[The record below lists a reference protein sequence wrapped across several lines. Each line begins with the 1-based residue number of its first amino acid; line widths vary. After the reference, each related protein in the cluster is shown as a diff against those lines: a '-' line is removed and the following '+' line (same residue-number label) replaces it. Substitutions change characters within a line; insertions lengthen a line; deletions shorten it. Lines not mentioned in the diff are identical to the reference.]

1 MNYCYYIFTP
11 KGVNYFLQYLLLIFF
26 RGQAPEAVAN
36 LVWSIFLWWS
46 QINDIQKML
55 ALQNKLQSNR
65 IDMKGVIQE
74 YQETQRTAEVSEKK
88 QAFLQDFKEMITE
101 AIRALKLDTEWAEL
115 DLSKYF
121 DTLNHEILMNL
132 LRRNEKDERVVQ
144 ATADIW
150 KRTAIRVIT
159 FCMGSGAA
167 PVGHISADT
176 LSTLF
181 PKGSSMTT
189 ASLQYRESSTAIGCL
204 PWKTPLTKSIPVI
217 MKSGNNCVSRRKNL
231 FWRLSGRGLTSKSPS
246 GIPGW
251 IKP

>member
-101 AIRALKLDTEWAEL
+101 AIKALKSDTEWAEL
-115 DLSKYF
+115 GDYYLALTFLFDMVDTELSSEFNITIGNQMLVAYPSKLGHILD
-121 DTLNHEILMNL
+121 DTPPL
-132 LRRNEKDERVVQ
+132 LDYS
-144 ATADIW
+144 A
-150 KRTAIRVIT
+150 
-159 FCMGSGAA
+159 GSGEFIKYKGRSYCW
-167 PVGHISADT
+167 VEISQEGQI
-176 LSTLF
+176 L
-181 PKGSSMTT
+181 
-189 ASLQYRESSTAIGCL
+189 
-204 PWKTPLTKSIPVI
+204 LTKKMMDFLKVRPGMELLSIRSSDIAFTMGAKGPLLEKAENYDGEI
-217 MKSGNNCVSRRKNL
+217 PL
-231 FWRLSGRGLTSKSPS
+231 F
-246 GIPGW
+246 
-251 IKP
+251 

>member
-11 KGVNYFLQYLLLIFF
+11 KGVNYFLQYFLLIFSGTGTGSCSQS
-26 RGQAPEAVAN
+26 RV
-36 LVWSIFLWWS
+36 VYIFWWS

-101 AIRALKLDTEWAEL
+101 AIRALKSDTEWAEL

-144 ATADIW
+144 LI
-150 KRTAIRVIT
+150 KRY
-159 FCMGSGAA
+159 
-167 PVGHISADT
+167 
-176 LSTLF
+176 L
-181 PKGSSMTT
+181 
-189 ASLQYRESSTAIGCL
+189 
-204 PWKTPLTKSIPVI
+204 
-217 MKSGNNCVSRRKNL
+217 KSGVMENGVVMEEV
-231 FWRLSGRGLTSKSPS
+231 
-246 GIPGW
+246 
-251 IKP
+251 